1 MALAGQRGVNLDY
14 TKTMNLFGEVGA
26 LWLAESRMSEREKHR
41 DIISKYIDYD
51 RLEEDIA
58 VDWGEFEEFRK
69 WKSKKNSGR
78 KTLAMGAAVPA

>member
-1 MALAGQRGVNLDY
+1 
-14 TKTMNLFGEVGA
+14 MNLFGEVGA

-51 RLEEDIA
+51 KLEEDII

-69 WKSKKNSGR
+69 WKSKKSSGH
-78 KTLAMGAAVPA
+78 KTPAMRATVPA

>member
-1 MALAGQRGVNLDY
+1 MALAGQCGVNLDY

-26 LWLAESRMSEREKHR
+26 LWLAESKMGEREKHR

-51 RLEEDIA
+51 KLEEDII

-78 KTLAMGAAVPA
+78 KTPAIPTAVPA